1 LEEQG
6 LPHEDA
12 KSLLE
17 RSAGELA
24 QIDRR
29 KHFSL
34 WREDTRRTLG
44 EELMQVEPF
53 KTFADTWIFTGD
65 GGGAVAHGR
74 FGDWAI
80 NRLVDNM
87 SADGMLAEFAAE
99 VARNTAIY
107 AEISPAFGVQV
118 DELVELEHGVTIEP
132 EPEEMLASFLH
143 RSPFQSLPLPTGTS
157 VLRQSFKVTPAFELR
172 EPGTSAPGSGS
183 ITVPTSLEREAV
195 RQRVRL
201 ACLLSSA
208 GPVELPFSGLQPDRR
223 GLFVAGEGNQAGR
236 PYAAIP
242 LVSFPVSGAA
252 LRQAFHRLGAVRGI
266 ESLARAID
274 RIGRSRLAA
283 NPVDRALDLG
293 IAAEIV
299 LMHDHSPANTEIA
312 HKIGGRAAWLLGRDP
327 GEREMIFKE
336 MKLLYQARSQA
347 AHSGT
352 LSSKANHDLDSADR
366 LVTRVFNAILERGS
380 FPEWNNL
387 VMGGG
392 AELQGEAD
400 AT

>member
-1 LEEQG
+1 M
-6 LPHEDA
+6 PHENA

-17 RSAGELA
+17 RAARELA
-24 QIDRR
+24 QIHRG

-44 EELMQVEPF
+44 EELKQVEPF
-53 KTFADTWIFTGD
+53 KAFADTWIFTGD

-80 NRLVDNM
+80 DRLVDKK
-87 SADGMLAEFAAE
+87 SADAILSEFASE

-107 AEISPAFGVQV
+107 AEITPAFGVQV
-118 DELVELEHGVTIEP
+118 DELVDLDDGVTMEP
-132 EPEEMLASFLH
+132 DPKEMLASLLH
-143 RSPFQSLPLPTGTS
+143 RSPFQSLPLPNGTS
-157 VLRQSFKVTPAFELR
+157 VLRQSFKVTPAFER
-172 EPGTSAPGSGS
+172 RDPGTAAAGSGS
-183 ITVPTSLEREAV
+183 ITVPTSSEREAV

-208 GPVELPFSGLQPDRR
+208 GAVELPISALQPDRR
-223 GLFVAGEGNQAGR
+223 ALFVAGEGNQAGR

-242 LVSFPVSGAA
+242 LVSFSVSGAA
-252 LRQAFHRLGAVRGI
+252 LRQAFHGLGAFRGI
-266 ESLARAID
+266 DSLARAID
-274 RIGRSRLAA
+274 RMGRSRLAA

-299 LMHDHSPANTEIA
+299 LMHDQSPANTEIA

-327 GEREMIFKE
+327 SEREAIFKE

-347 AHSGT
+347 AHSGM
-352 LSSKANHDLDSADR
+352 LSSKSKHDLDSADR
-366 LVTRVFNAILERGS
+366 VVTRLFNAILERGS
-380 FPEWNNL
+380 FPNWNNL
-387 VMGGG
+387 VMGGAG
-392 AELQGEAD
+392 D
-400 AT
+400 R